1 MTTLQPH
8 LNVITQHALSSDLLD
23 MISSGS
29 TSSEKLSYVPE
40 KKNYSPIEVSA
51 AVSVLLNQYKDY
63 MNMYNEKLGLEA
75 EYAKNQDSKLAQE
88 IQQLD
93 IALDKL

>member
-1 MTTLQPH
+1 
-8 LNVITQHALSSDLLD
+8 
-23 MISSGS
+23 
-29 TSSEKLSYVPE
+29 
-40 KKNYSPIEVSA
+40 
-51 AVSVLLNQYKDY
+51 
-63 MNMYNEKLGLEA
+63 MNMYNEKLALET